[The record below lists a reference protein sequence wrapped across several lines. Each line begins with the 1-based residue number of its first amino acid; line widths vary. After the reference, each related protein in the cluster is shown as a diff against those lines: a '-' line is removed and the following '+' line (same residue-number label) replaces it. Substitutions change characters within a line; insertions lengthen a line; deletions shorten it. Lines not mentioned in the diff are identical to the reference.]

1 MTESSTKNP
10 KEPLPFTIYRNH
22 VEMMGRLVESQCK
35 LGMMMLRAGEKTAA
49 PAAKAVADTAE
60 AMPAMKDFIPSTD
73 DLQVAAKAVSKAMNE
88 AAVRAIAHAAKDDD
102 ADNAAVPDQPKRT
115 FKPSISAAKKPV
127 AKKPAAKKP
136 TVSAA
141 AAKKATARKTTR
153 ARAAKA

>member
-22 VEMMGRLVESQCK
+22 VDMMGRIFESQCK

-49 PAAKAVADTAE
+49 PATMAVSDTAD
-60 AMPAMKDFIPSTD
+60 AMPALKDFIPSTD

-102 ADNAAVPDQPKRT
+102 ADNAAVPDQPKPT

-127 AKKPAAKKP
+127 EKKP
-136 TVSAA
+136 TVPVA